1 VRYRPASRKKPVVIV
16 PATELA
22 SDISDIRREGGYPAA
37 IITGTRE
44 WAMVRNQ
51 VDAAQH
57 LQFWP
62 GDGETF
68 DQVPVIIR
76 PGVGAPRVMATQQDL
91 EDALLGGD

>member
-1 VRYRPASRKKPVVIV
+1 MGYRPASRKHPVIIV
-16 PATELA
+16 PAEDLVA
-22 SDISDIRREGGYPAA
+22 HIAGVRRQGGEPAA

-51 VDAAQH
+51 VAAGRH
-57 LQFWP
+57 LQHWP

-68 DQVPVIIR
+68 DQVPVIVR
-76 PGVGAPRVMATQQDL
+76 PGLGPPRVMDTQQDL